1 MKRKINRMKIGSK
14 DLLMQENS
22 ELRTRL
28 EEAEETLR
36 AIREGEVDAVIV
48 SGSKG
53 DRVFSLVETDNLYHL
68 MVDTMNEAGI
78 AVSPDGTLLFCNDRA
93 CFLLQR
99 SREQLL
105 GRSLE
110 DFVIDLDKERFG
122 RLLQTT
128 LTQTANEQFQF
139 FTPNGLLVPM
149 HIGASRLDRRDG
161 PMICLIGTD
170 LSRLESQKELIELL
184 NKQQKELDNSR
195 IAALNLMNDAVESK
209 KKTEE
214 TLIERKRA
222 ETELRRSS
230 EELAVVN
237 KELESFSYSVSH
249 DLRAPLR
256 SIKSFSSILQE
267 DYSDKLDAAG
277 KDFLKRIALGA
288 DKMNELIED
297 LLGLAKISREKMNPD
312 KIDLGAIASSI
323 IDDLRLAEPE
333 RKIETIIAPELIAFG
348 DARLMKIALS
358 NLIGNAWK
366 YSGMSSKARIE
377 LGAVKKSDEK
387 TYFIRDNGVG
397 FDMAHSQKLFIPFHR
412 LHSDNQFP
420 GTGIGLAI
428 VNKIIK
434 RHNGRIWG
442 EGETG
447 KGSTFYF
454 TLTID
459 AHKRA
464 RGE

>member
-1 MKRKINRMKIGSK
+1 MR
-14 DLLMQENS
+14 ENS
-22 ELRTRL
+22 ELRARL
-28 EEAEETLR
+28 EEAQEALR

-68 MVDTMNEAGI
+68 MVETMNEAGF
-78 AVSPDGTLLFCNDRA
+78 AVSPDGTLLFSNDRA
-93 CFLLQR
+93 CSLLQR
-99 SREQLL
+99 SKEQLL
-105 GRSLE
+105 GRFLG
-110 DFVIDLDKERFG
+110 DFVTDLDKERFG
-122 RLLQTT
+122 RLLQTA

-139 FTPNGLLVPM
+139 ITQNDLPLPM
-149 HIGASRLDRRDG
+149 HIWASRLDRRDG

-184 NKQQKELDNSR
+184 NKQQKELQDSR
-195 IAALNLMNDAVESK
+195 IAALNLMNDAVEAK

-222 ETELRRSS
+222 EAELRRSS
-230 EELAVVN
+230 EELAIVN

-256 SIKSFSSILQE
+256 AIKSFSSILQE
-267 DYSDKLDAAG
+267 DYSDKLAAG
-277 KDFLKRIALGA
+277 GRDFLKRIALGA
-288 DKMNELIED
+288 DKMSELID
-297 LLGLAKISREKMNPD
+297 DILRLAKISRHEMNPGN
-312 KIDLGAIASSI
+312 IDLGAIASSI
-323 IDDLRLAEPE
+323 INDLRLAEPE
-333 RKIETIIAPELIAFG
+333 RKVETVIAPDLTAFG
-348 DARLMKIALS
+348 DARLIKIALS

-366 YSGMSSKARIE
+366 YSSKAPNARIE
-377 LGAVKKSDEK
+377 FGAMKESNEK

-397 FDMAHSQKLFIPFHR
+397 FDMTHSHKLFMPFQR

-428 VNKIIK
+428 VNKIIQ
-434 RHNGRIWG
+434 HHEGRIWG

-447 KGSTFYF
+447 KGATFYF
-454 TLTID
+454 TLTIN
-459 AHKRA
+459 ANQWA
-464 RGE
+464 RGVDTRK